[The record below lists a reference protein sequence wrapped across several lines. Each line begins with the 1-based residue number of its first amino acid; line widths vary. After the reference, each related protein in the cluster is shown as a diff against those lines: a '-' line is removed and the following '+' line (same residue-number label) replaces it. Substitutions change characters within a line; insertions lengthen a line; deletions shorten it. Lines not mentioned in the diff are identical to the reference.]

1 MGAHARTHAHVLRA
15 AVLEENGCHMA
26 DFVRREFCW
35 VAAAG
40 GARNIL
46 VEFWRAKGARL
57 RLKPLNGCAR
67 GWADGGRMT
76 FTLFVTV
83 SVFVWRTW

>member
-1 MGAHARTHAHVLRA
+1 M
-15 AVLEENGCHMA
+15 
-26 DFVRREFCW
+26 
-35 VAAAG
+35 AAAE

-57 RLKPLNGCAR
+57 RLKPLNGRAR